1 MTMMMMMVQTVT
13 AAKTGSHGWVLGPEM
28 EPADHPQPAVSR
40 PHRTL
45 GMEPALCRPRS
56 GTVSLCCARL
66 LALRPRLERRP
77 TSLARRRPPGAPHQ
91 NSEALSPPART
102 PTLDRAALLPSRA
115 VTPDQRSL
123 GSSRCPTPEGRSP
136 LASPRSLTPELRPPP
151 SGSSRCGTPDH
162 RLVPLL
168 LSAGEDGAYAV
179 SLLLAVM
186 GMRRKSSLASVL
198 HSIDGHAP
206 SVYFYQP
213 LSLST
218 GQDKLESRRQIS
230 EISIIFVLYRYNLDK
245 NNDNLNSM
253 QYSYPPFCSR
263 VVKIFPWT

>member
-1 MTMMMMMVQTVT
+1 MKKFLKAVG
-13 AAKTGSHGWVLGPEM
+13 TGQLGTLFDDDDDDG
-28 EPADHPQPAVSR
+28 ADSDSSEN
-40 PHRTL
+40 RT
-45 GMEPALCRPRS
+45 
-56 GTVSLCCARL
+56 
-66 LALRPRLERRP
+66 PRLGARARNGTRGSP
-77 TSLARRRPPGAPHQ
+77 PAGGLQTSPYSRNGTR
-91 NSEALSPPART
+91 ALSPSQRNGVPVLRTPAGSSPKAGAASYKSNPAPSSRSATPELRGALSPART
-102 PTLDRAALLPSRA
+102 PTLDRAALFPSRA

-186 GMRRKSSLASVL
+186 GMRRKYSLASVL

-206 SVYFYQP
+206 SVYFYQS

-230 EISIIFVLYRYNLDK
+230 EISNIFVLYR
-245 NNDNLNSM
+245 
-253 QYSYPPFCSR
+253 
-263 VVKIFPWT
+263 